1 MLFFKNIYNY
11 LNDRFNIVIT
21 FDGEIRVYWF
31 FVVLAFLLA
40 SIKTQKP
47 KKYQK
52 VSVIIPAYNE
62 EETVAKVVGVVK
74 KVSVVDEIIVVNDG
88 SSDNTEVEATKAGAI
103 VINHETNKGKGQ
115 ALYTGYQ
122 QAECDIIAFIDA
134 DIYNLTSK
142 KVEAMIRPILE
153 GKTDIT
159 KTKFSRASGRVT
171 ELTAKPLLN
180 FFFPEISFEQPLS
193 GQFAAKKE
201 VLKRINFESDY
212 GVDVGIVI
220 DADVLGIS
228 IMEVDIGAIEHDM
241 SPLSDLNIMANE
253 VVRTIIGRANKYG
266 RVTMIDDIGY
276 YIRMS
281 IVGLSLI
288 ILGLFTLFFV
298 KFVPLVVGVIITIIG
313 VILAIYYIIK
323 VIVKSINMFRKTPRG
338 NLLKSF
344 IKIHFPMIIS
354 IIVLLLMISTFIG
367 AAHFEHGVLSIEP
380 NSRNLI
386 IYADNSPRD
395 NTISVRGPYTI
406 DTAIENE
413 SDQVRMPSEAMMTL
427 GVKVN
432 DTITIDEVEYLIN
445 ETRPGESDT
454 FRLPIQA
461 QTFLD
466 VDPGDVIQNS
476 RLKEIFESTVI
487 THGFEADNTT
497 IKEKF
502 SITSRDKNASVYEV
516 IIDNSSA
523 FSSSGIFKNN
533 STYYIMSNG
542 ELITSFNYKGGLNE
556 TFTHNGH
563 TVEILFNDTN
573 STSIKVFAR
582 ENQGNFLDFNFK

>member
-1 MLFFKNIYNY
+1 MEKF
-11 LNDRFNIVIT
+11 
-21 FDGEIRVYWF
+21 GVYWF
-31 FVVLAFLLA
+31 FVIFAFLLA

-62 EETVAKVVGVVK
+62 EETVAKVVEVVK
-74 KVSVVDEIIVVNDG
+74 NVSVVDEIIVVNDG
-88 SSDNTEVEATKAGAI
+88 SSDNTEAEALKAGAI

-134 DIYNLTSK
+134 DIYNLTSG

-241 SPLSDLNIMANE
+241 SPLSDLNLMANE

-266 RVTMIDDIGY
+266 RVIMIDDIGHD
-276 YIRMS
+276 IRMS
-281 IVGLSLI
+281 IVGLSLV
-288 ILGLFTLFFV
+288 ILGLFTIFFV
-298 KFVPLVVGVIITIIG
+298 KFVPLAIG
-313 VILAIYYIIK
+313 VLVSVIGLITAIYYIIK
-323 VIVKSINMFRKTPRG
+323 VIVKSIDMFRKTPRG
-338 NLLKSF
+338 NLLRSF

-395 NTISVRGPYTI
+395 NTITVRGPYTI
-406 DTAIENE
+406 DAAIENE
-413 SDQVRMPSEAMMTL
+413 SNQIRMPAEAMMTL
-427 GVKVN
+427 GVKAN
-432 DTITIDEVEYLIN
+432 DTVQFDSNNIYLIN
-445 ETRPGESDT
+445 ETREGEPDT
-454 FRLPIQA
+454 LRLPIEVKKI
-461 QTFLD
+461 LD
-466 VDPGDVIQNS
+466 VDDGDVIQNS
-476 RLKEIFESTVI
+476 RLKEIFEGAVM
-487 THGFEADNTT
+487 THTNENNNTT
-497 IKEKF
+497 IVEKF
-502 SITSRDKNASVYEV
+502 IITSRDKHAHNFE
-516 IIDNSSA
+516 IFLDNTSIANST
-523 FSSSGIFKNN
+523 GIFKNN
-533 STYYIMSNG
+533 VTYDIAADG
-542 ELITSFNYKGGLNE
+542 DKIASFNFKDNLTKSFKYD
-556 TFTHNGH
+556 GH
-563 TVEILFNDTN
+563 KVKIVFDDTN
-573 STSIKVFAR
+573 STSIKVFTR
-582 ENQGNFLDFNFK
+582 ESQDNFLNFDFY